1 MPVIV
6 HSAFTL
12 SSAMQSNILG
22 FGRNKKSRT
31 ILEKLE
37 VYGEI
42 KYEVKQTIKEKKP

>member
-22 FGRNKKSRT
+22 FGRNKKS
-31 ILEKLE
+31 E